1 MGVQFQWERRKAA
14 SNLRKHGVRFS
25 EAITVFRDPLAV
37 IFDDEAHSMQEVREI
52 IVSHSANDRLLVVCF
67 TEREENLVR
76 IISARL
82 ATNREREDYE
92 ENRGI

>member
-1 MGVQFQWERRKAA
+1 V
-14 SNLRKHGVRFS
+14 RKHGVRFS
-25 EAITVFRDPLAV
+25 EAITVFRDPLAA
-37 IFDDEAHSMQEVREI
+37 IFDDEAHSVQEVREM
-52 IVSHSANDRLLVVCF
+52 IVGHSANDRLLVVSF

-92 ENRGI
+92 EDRGI

>member
-14 SNLRKHGVRFS
+14 SNLRKHGVGLT
-25 EAITVFRDPLAV
+25 EASTVFRDPLAV
-37 IFDDEAHSMQEVREI
+37 IFDDEAHSVQEAREI
-52 IVSHSANDRLLVVCF
+52 IVGHSANDRLLVVCF

-82 ATNREREDYE
+82 ATSREREDYE
-92 ENRGI
+92 ENRDF